1 MSFVQMCIWTPL
13 VVPKELVSSPMNLQ
27 MTHATPSNNLMD
39 TIGTA
44 EPSKSEK
51 TAMLAMVPWAADLAE
66 EADFK
71 ADMEHVVVSVV
82 AAAAL
87 EVVEAS
93 AAAAAAAAMLAVGME
108 EAAGTE
114 GVAVQAVP
122 VDLAAM
128 SRSRLHPTHS
138 PTSPH
143 PEERGARSSM
153 PEM

>member
-1 MSFVQMCIWTPL
+1 MQMCIWTPL
-13 VVPKELVSSPMNLQ
+13 VVPKELVSSLMNLQ

-93 AAAAAAAAMLAVGME
+93 AAAAAMLAVGME